1 MNHGMDELIKL
12 LTEWEDAGGVGKLQF
27 DGLEVSGIQF
37 QHPIIR
43 QVAKVFSKVSTM
55 DGTHHTTKFEKST
68 LITSVG
74 QDSFGHMFHA
84 GCAYAATESL
94 NSMSELVKLL
104 GLEDVIETLITDA
117 SKASFALAL
126 QLACGHILCSY
137 HFRKHLSKAMDNVG
151 STQRKSIWESF
162 MKILKWQGYKSDD
175 ELVAVSD
182 QNFILLFT
190 HLRFFRI
197 FIVLKK
203 NSKV

>member
-1 MNHGMDELIKL
+1 MDELIKM
-12 LTEWEDAGGVGKLQF
+12 LTEWENAGGVGKMQF

-37 QHPIIR
+37 QHPVIR
-43 QVAKVFSKVSTM
+43 HVAKVFSKVSTM

-84 GCAYAATESL
+84 GCAYSATESL

-117 SKASFALAL
+117 SKASFALVL
-126 QLACGHILCSY
+126 DLVCGHILCSY

-151 STQRKSIWESF
+151 GTQRKSIWDSI
-162 MKILKWQGYKSDD
+162 MKTLKWQGYKSDE
-175 ELVAVSD
+175 ELVAVRD
-182 QNFILLFT
+182 QYVSILFT
-190 HLRFFRI
+190 HLQFFRI
-197 FIVLKK
+197 FILLKR
-203 NSKV
+203 NSMV